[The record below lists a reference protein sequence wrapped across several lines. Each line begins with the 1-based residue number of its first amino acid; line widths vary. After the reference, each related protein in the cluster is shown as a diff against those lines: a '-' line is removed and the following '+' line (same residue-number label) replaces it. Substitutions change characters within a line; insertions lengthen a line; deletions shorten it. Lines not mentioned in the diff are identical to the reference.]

1 MNILIVTA
9 MPKEANKII
18 EHYNL
23 KKQKENL
30 YQKEEISLI
39 ITDVGRNNVTKSLL
53 KLLNTYNMKDSII
66 INIGLAGSNNLNV
79 GEVIEV
85 NNNYG
90 YHFDLTPFGDKLYHT
105 TNSPFK
111 LDTINELKQIDCYT
125 SDGFVQETNIK
136 ETCVFDMELNAIT
149 LFPHKKIHSIK
160 IVSDTLSAN
169 AYKEFNYDK
178 AIQESLIYS
187 DKIISSYQN
196 WYELFFNPI
205 N

>member
-18 EHYNL
+18 EKYNL
-23 KKQKENL
+23 KKQKENF
-30 YQKEEISLI
+30 YQNENISLI
-39 ITDVGRNNVTKSLL
+39 ITDVGRNNVTKTLL
-53 KLLNTYNMKDSII
+53 ELLNTYNMKESII
-66 INIGLAGSNNLNV
+66 INIGLAGSNNLNI
-79 GEVIEV
+79 GEIVEI
-85 NNNYG
+85 NNSYG

-196 WYELFFNPI
+196 
-205 N
+205 

>member
-1 MNILIVTA
+1 MNILFVVA
-9 MPKEANKII
+9 MQKEANKII

-30 YQKEEISLI
+30 YQKEKISLI

-196 WYELFFNPI
+196 
-205 N
+205 

>member
-196 WYELFFNPI
+196 
-205 N
+205 

>member
-18 EHYNL
+18 EKYNL
-23 KKQKENL
+23 KKQTENF
-30 YQKEEISLI
+30 YQKENISLI
-39 ITDVGRNNVTKSLL
+39 ITDVGRNNVTLSLFNL
-53 KLLNTYNMKDSII
+53 SKTYDMDNSIV
-66 INIGLAGSNNLNV
+66 INIGLVGSNSLNV

-85 NNNYG
+85 NKSYG

-111 LDTINELKQIDCYT
+111 LDKITDLKQIDCYT

-136 ETCVFDMELNAIT
+136 ETCVFDMELNTIT

-178 AIQESLIYS
+178 AILNTLEHLK
-187 DKIISSYQN
+187 KIIDSYQN
-196 WYELFFNPI
+196 
-205 N
+205 

>member
-1 MNILIVTA
+1 MNILFVVA
-9 MPKEANKII
+9 MQKEANKII

-196 WYELFFNPI
+196 
-205 N
+205 